1 MAPVGLARRWNEVW
15 VNREVVGCELVIPVS
30 DSKNDATK
38 GDWPQSRLVIRVLR
52 FQATEPSRDHAQG
65 GLSHQRLFRRRNR

>member
-30 DSKNDATK
+30 HPKNDATK
-38 GDWPQSRLVIRVLR
+38 GDLPQSWLVIRVWR
-52 FQATEPSRDHAQG
+52 CRAKGQSQDHAQG
-65 GLSHQRLFRRRNR
+65 GLSHQQLFRLRNR